1 MTLNPEWVK
10 IFDKDWANWISYIV
24 ITYTINHRKPHNK
37 QTAKPHTTE
46 VVHNMPVSYETE

>member
-37 QTAKPHTTE
+37 QTWKPHTAE
-46 VVHNMPVSYETE
+46 VAHNMPVSYETE